1 MKAVTNRMRK
11 TRGGKIMGKKVIIK
25 EVNQPVR
32 EIELEDEDG
41 FMEDVMGPLM
51 AFAGDTKYISLN
63 RLNTMFLVVNGMS
76 GFGLDENFLY
86 VENDGVMK
94 DGLIPHV
101 QPARGTAYFVRV
113 KWVDAGIK
121 KKAKLVNVTE
131 DDFIY
136 ARNFMTDVYQRK
148 LKESPYPMLFS

>member
-1 MKAVTNRMRK
+1 
-11 TRGGKIMGKKVIIK
+11 MGKKVIVKEVHQPIK
-25 EVNQPVR
+25 EVEV
-32 EIELEDEDG
+32 EEG
-41 FMEDVMGPLM
+41 FMEDVMGPKM
-51 AFAGDTKYISLN
+51 KFAGDTKYISLN

-76 GFGLDENFLY
+76 GFELEENFLY

-113 KWVDAGIK
+113 TWVQDGYK
-121 KKAKLVNVTE
+121 KKPKLANVTD

-148 LKESPYPMLFS
+148 LQENPYPMLFS

>member
-1 MKAVTNRMRK
+1 MISK
-11 TRGGKIMGKKVIIK
+11 GGDVMERKVIIK
-25 EVNQPVR
+25 EVHKPIQ
-32 EIELEDEDG
+32 EIKIDADEKL
-41 FMEDVMGPLM
+41 FMQDVMGPHM
-51 AFAGDTKYISLN
+51 AFAGDTKYVSLN

-76 GFGLDENFLY
+76 GFGLEENFLY

-113 KWVDAGIK
+113 KWVDDGIK
-121 KKAKLVNVTE
+121 KRAKLVDVTE
-131 DDFIY
+131 DDFVY